1 MNGILLNN
9 ADTVIT
15 VTEDIPAGGPVSFVF
30 SGRQKQIFATE
41 PIPQYHKMAIT
52 DIKAKAEDVYKRQL
66 QPPCSTKANKVYRTE
81 RIRRLRKL

>member
-15 VTEDIPAGGPVSFVF
+15 VIEDIPAGGPVSFVF

-41 PIPQYHKMAIT
+41 PIPQYHKMAIA
-52 DIKAKAEDVYKRQL
+52 DIKAKADVLKYG
-66 QPPCSTKANKVYRTE
+66 E
-81 RIRRLRKL
+81 RIGYATRDIFIGQHVHTHNVNNK